1 MERNILMGID
11 VGTTSLRVG
20 FYDQY
25 GKNYGFYAAHYD
37 LLRPHNTW
45 VEQKVSDW
53 ILALEKAVKEG
64 MGRFH
69 IRKEQILGLSMGS
82 TCCSVVVC
90 DKKGNPLRN
99 CIMWMDIR
107 AVKEAEEIAR
117 LTDEHL
123 SAEWM
128 PCKLLWLKKNEPDIY
143 QKAEIFCEC
152 QDYLTWF
159 LTGKWSVN
167 INTACNWG
175 YHADKKGFPIWFY
188 EKTGLSD
195 AVGRF
200 PDKNCYAVGDLIG
213 TLTKECADKL
223 GLMPDTFVAQG
234 GVDSSIGILGMGVY
248 KEGRVAL
255 MTGSSNL
262 TMLLTK
268 KMMFSDSTIN
278 EGPSHLIKGYYT
290 SFRGQLCSNSI
301 IEWFRKEIAKE
312 GDAKS
317 FFARMED
324 AVKKVPV
331 GSRGLVM
338 LDYFQGNRHPHYDT
352 RVRGMIYGLSLEHT
366 QEDIYRCILESIS
379 YGTENL
385 LEQYRRA
392 GVSIEEINI
401 SGGSTNS
408 DVFMQIQADVS
419 NVRINVP
426 EDCQSVCMGAAIC
439 TAVAAGIY
447 GSLPE
452 AVRHMVRYQKV
463 IEPDKENYKIYHEY
477 FKQYQQIYPV
487 MKEWMHKAWELWC
500 NGKDSGLQPEI

>member
-11 VGTTSLRVG
+11 MGTTSLRVG
-20 FYDQY
+20 FYDKD
-25 GKNYGFYAAHYD
+25 GKNYGFCAVDYELIH
-37 LLRPHNTW
+37 PHNTW
-45 VEQKVSDW
+45 VEQRAGDW
-53 ILALEKAVKEG
+53 ILALSSAVKEG
-64 MGRFH
+64 MDRFH
-69 IRKEQILGLSMGS
+69 IRKEQILGLSIGS

-90 DKKGNPLRN
+90 DRNGKTHRN

-107 AVKEAEEIAR
+107 AAREAEEIAG
-117 LTDEHL
+117 LTGEHL

-128 PCKLLWLKKNEPDIY
+128 PCKLLWLKKYEPEIY
-143 QKAEIFCEC
+143 RKAEVFCEC

-175 YHADKKGFPIWFY
+175 YNADKKGFPSWFY
-188 EKTGLSD
+188 DKIGLPD
-195 AVGRF
+195 AIERF
-200 PDKNCYAVGDLIG
+200 PTDNCYAVGDLIG
-213 TLTKECADKL
+213 TLSKTCADKL
-223 GLMPDTFVAQG
+223 GLLPDTLVAQG

-248 KEGRVAL
+248 EEGRVAL

-268 KMMFSDSTIN
+268 KMMFSESTIN
-278 EGPSHLIKGYYT
+278 EGPGHLIKGYFT

-301 IEWFRKEIAKE
+301 IEWFRREIAKE
-312 GDAKS
+312 GDAEG
-317 FFARMED
+317 FFAHMEE

-331 GSRGLVM
+331 GSRGLLM
-338 LDYFQGNRHPHYDT
+338 LDYFQGNRHPYYDT

-366 QEDIYRCILESIS
+366 QEDIYRSILESIS

-392 GVSIEEINI
+392 GFPVEEINI

-439 TAVAAGIY
+439 VTVAAGIY
-447 GSLPE
+447 ESLPE
-452 AVRHMVRYQKV
+452 AVKHMVRYRKV
-463 IEPDKENYKIYHEY
+463 IEPNQDNHKIYRAY

-487 MKEWMHKAWELWC
+487 MKEWMHKTSDLWQ
-500 NGKDSGLQPEI
+500 NGGNYENT